1 MIQMQIT
8 GPNDLETPHDLDI
21 MEMVHNYIHKPKIFF
36 FKQENDTNLTSKVV
50 FLSNLYQK

>member
-36 FKQENDTNLTSKVV
+36 
-50 FLSNLYQK
+50 SNKKMIQI